1 MSKRKYDHY
10 EVASN
15 VEQEQG
21 FENYREA
28 FRYFQSL
35 RKEPGASAT
44 IWGIDE
50 MGEYTCILSY

>member
-1 MSKRKYDHY
+1 MSKNKYESF

-21 FENYREA
+21 FTSYREA

-35 RKEPGASAT
+35 RKEADASAT
-44 IWGIDE
+44 LWGIDE
-50 MGEYTCILSY
+50 MGEYTCINSY